1 MSENALANKMYK
13 GNRLQDSEFPFTVMK
28 GEIVT
33 CILHIQ
39 PKETL
44 VLKLISVLKV

>member
-13 GNRLQDSEFPFTVMK
+13 GNKLHGELPFAVIK

-33 CILHIQ
+33 CILHAQ
-39 PKETL
+39 TKET
-44 VLKLISVLKV
+44 